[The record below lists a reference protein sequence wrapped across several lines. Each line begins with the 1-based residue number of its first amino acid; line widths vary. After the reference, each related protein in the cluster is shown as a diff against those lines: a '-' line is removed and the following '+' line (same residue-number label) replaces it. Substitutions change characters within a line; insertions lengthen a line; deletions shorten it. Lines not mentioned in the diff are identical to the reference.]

1 MLSEKYQEEL
11 VNASIGLM
19 QIVSEIYGVE
29 RGQELWT
36 TIADTIDPELKD
48 AVFMAMLTG
57 NYRRNRLHVRN
68 PFVSDVAN
76 KVAVVK
82 CIRTYDNRRL
92 TLKEAVEIADR
103 LNNAGVQILQV
114 DPEIRP
120 TFAVELRKLG
130 LVAN

>member
-1 MLSEKYQEEL
+1 MLPEKHQEEL

-19 QIVSEIYGVE
+19 QAVSDIYGAE

-36 TIADTIDPELKD
+36 TIADTIDPELKG

-68 PFVSDVAN
+68 PFVSDVTN

-82 CIRTYDNRRL
+82 CIRTYDSRRL
-92 TLKEAVEIADR
+92 TLKEAIEITDR
-103 LNNAGVQILQV
+103 LNNAGVQILEV
-114 DPEIRP
+114 DPQIRP

>member
-19 QIVSEIYGVE
+19 QIVSEIYGAE
-29 RGQELWT
+29 RVQELWT

-103 LNNAGVQILQV
+103 LNNAGVQILEV
-114 DPEIRP
+114 DPKIRP